1 MMEAIVFL
9 GGIVVVAGALWT
21 ANDLVRDCGI
31 DPQRLMEKTR
41 RTLVL
46 PALRADQTCS
56 ALRSRAISSST
67 ACRADMS
74 QCRIS

>member
-1 MMEAIVFL
+1 MMEAIVVL
-9 GGIVVVAGALWT
+9 GGIVVVVGAVWT
-21 ANDLVRDCGI
+21 AGDLARDCGVE
-31 DPQRLMEKTR
+31 PQQVIGNAQYAARKS
-41 RTLVL
+41 
-46 PALRADQTCS
+46 ALRADQACS